1 MGADEQ
7 RIAMTTHSPAYRS
20 ISTRSEQKT
29 PGDLYTPVLSRIPY
43 RPRSTGAEVTAWR
56 GAWQSAT
63 AALPGDE
70 LFAGSLDEALRI
82 DNAARANVIVDAVRS
97 GEASD
102 IVVID
107 RDALG
112 PDGLEMLEKL
122 NQLGHTIPVP
132 AQAIADANAG
142 AAVNADPA
150 NHGDLRLD
158 FKTCRAYWKGRP
170 VGLTI
175 TEFNIVCLFAR
186 RIGENLTY
194 REIYDVVHGEGF
206 CAGEGT
212 RGYQTNV
219 RSLIKRIRQK
229 FHASDESFTAIE
241 NHRGFGY
248 RWQTPDGAPTAAISA
263 GDEIATTP
271 ARSLVLMVLLASQ
284 AAG

>member
-20 ISTRSEQKT
+20 ISTRSEQKMSGDFYT
-29 PGDLYTPVLSRIPY
+29 PGFSRLPY
-43 RPRSTGAEVTAWR
+43 RSRPTGAEASAWR
-56 GAWQSAT
+56 GAWQAL
-63 AALPGDE
+63 AASGLPRDE
-70 LFAGSLDEALRI
+70 IFSGSPDDL
-82 DNAARANVIVDAVRS
+82 ARANVIVNAFRS

-112 PDGLEMLEKL
+112 PDDLEMLEKL
-122 NQLGHTIPVP
+122 NQLGHTLSAPV
-132 AQAIADANAG
+132 QGVADA
-142 AAVNADPA
+142 AASAPA
-150 NHGDLRLD
+150 AEPTLHGDLRLD
-158 FKTCRAYWKGRP
+158 FKTCRAYWKEQL
-170 VGLTI
+170 VSLTI

-229 FHASDESFTAIE
+229 FHASDGTFAAIE

-248 RWQTPDGAPTAAISA
+248 RWQAPEGPAAPAPVVTDETAPAPA
-263 GDEIATTP
+263 
-271 ARSLVLMVLLASQ
+271 ARSLVLMVLLAGQ
-284 AAG
+284 PAG